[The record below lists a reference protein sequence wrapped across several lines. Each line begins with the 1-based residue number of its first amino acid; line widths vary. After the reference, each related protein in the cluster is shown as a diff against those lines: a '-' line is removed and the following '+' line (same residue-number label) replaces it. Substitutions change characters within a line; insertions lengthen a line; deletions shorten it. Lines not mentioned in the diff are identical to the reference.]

1 MVKQDVE
8 NYVTANW
15 GQHQETVTE
24 LSKEQK
30 KGTSL
35 VLSDTQ
41 MYNFDQITKEIYAT
55 RKNGI
60 PTSADALTFSKNIFC
75 LLSLNLDLKRNLLKC
90 EGDNSRV
97 LVDLWVIID
106 EEEID
111 YMEDTLASLA
121 NKTIEEKNNI
131 FERIRKAL
139 NRFLR
144 QQDANGN
151 RYCYESIHVLSARDY
166 ENYLKTV
173 EQEKGEVGLCT

>member
-1 MVKQDVE
+1 M
-8 NYVTANW
+8 
-15 GQHQETVTE
+15 
-24 LSKEQK
+24 
-30 KGTSL
+30 
-35 VLSDTQ
+35 
-41 MYNFDQITKEIYAT
+41 
-55 RKNGI
+55 
-60 PTSADALTFSKNIFC
+60 
-75 LLSLNLDLKRNLLKC
+75 LSLNLDLKRNLPKC

-139 NRFLR
+139 NRLLR

-151 RYCYESIHVLSARDY
+151 RYYYESIHVLSARDY

-173 EQEKGEVGLCT
+173 EQEKCEVGLCT